1 MSPDDRLRRWRLVLG
16 GGEADGIDV
25 PLDARGAALDRALG
39 ALYEGS
45 REGGLGDS
53 APNVARWLGDVRE
66 LFPQGVVRVLQHDAI
81 ERLGFRQLL
90 AEPELLD
97 ALQPDVN
104 LAADLLSLARLLPA
118 KARESAR
125 RVVRQVVDDVERR
138 LESPLRQAV
147 TGSLDR
153 AVRTRRPRTA
163 DIDWGRTVL
172 ANLRHYQPDLGT
184 VVPERLI
191 GYGRRQRAL
200 RDVVVCADQSGSMAT
215 SVVYAGIC
223 ACVLASLR
231 AVETRLVVFDTNV
244 ADLSE
249 HLDDPVETLFG
260 TNLGGGTDINR
271 ALAYCETLVR
281 RPEETILVLITD
293 LHEGGDRTSLLRR
306 VGSLVS
312 AGVNLICLL
321 ALSDSGAPS
330 YDHELAAGV
339 AALGAPVFA
348 CTPDA
353 FPDLLSTA
361 IRREDV
367 NQWAA
372 QRGIV
377 AARPAGR

>member
-1 MSPDDRLRRWRLVLG
+1 VLG
-16 GGEADGIDV
+16 GGEADGV
-25 PLDARGAALDRALG
+25 GAPLDARGAALDRALG

-104 LAADLLSLARLLPA
+104 LAADLLSLAKLLPA

-172 ANLRHYQPDLGT
+172 HNLRHYQPDLGT
-184 VVPERLI
+184 VVPERLV

-200 RDVVVCADQSGSMAT
+200 RDVIVCADQSGSMAA

-260 TNLGGGTDINR
+260 TNLGGGTDIN
-271 ALAYCETLVR
+271 AAVAYCQDLISTPADTIFVLISDLYEGGIAGELVR
-281 RPEETILVLITD
+281 RMNAMKL
-293 LHEGGDRTSLLRR
+293 
-306 VGSLVS
+306 
-312 AGVNLICLL
+312 AGVQ
-321 ALSDSGAPS
+321 AKTGAPS
-330 YDHELAAGV
+330 AATLAA
-339 AALGAPVFA
+339 
-348 CTPDA
+348 
-353 FPDLLSTA
+353 SS
-361 IRREDV
+361 
-367 NQWAA
+367 WS
-372 QRGIV
+372 
-377 AARPAGR
+377 

>member
-1 MSPDDRLRRWRLVLG
+1 
-16 GGEADGIDV
+16 
-25 PLDARGAALDRALG
+25 
-39 ALYEGS
+39 
-45 REGGLGDS
+45 
-53 APNVARWLGDVRE
+53 VARWLGDVRE

-97 ALQPDVN
+97 ALQPDVA

-118 KARESAR
+118 TARESAR

-153 AVRTRRPRTA
+153 AVRTRRPRSA

-200 RDVVVCADQSGSMAT
+200 RDVIVCADQSGSMAT

-244 ADLSE
+244 VDLSQ

-281 RPEETILVLITD
+281 RPEETIVVLITD
-293 LHEGGDRTSLLRR
+293 LHEGGDRRSLVRR

-312 AGVNLICLL
+312 SGVNLICLL

-330 YDHELAAGV
+330 YDHELAASV
-339 AALGAPVFA
+339 ASLGAPVFA

-367 NQWAA
+367 GQWAA

-377 AARPAGR
+377 AARPTGR

>member
-1 MSPDDRLRRWRLVLG
+1 MLG
-16 GGEADGIDV
+16 GGEADGV
-25 PLDARGAALDRALG
+25 GVELDARGAALDEALG
-39 ALYEGS
+39 ALYEGG

-53 APNVARWLGDVRE
+53 APNVARWLGDVRR

-97 ALQPDVN
+97 ALQPDVA
-104 LAADLLSLARLLPA
+104 LAANLLSLAKLLPA

-138 LESPLRQAV
+138 LESPLHQAV

-153 AVRTRRPRTA
+153 AVRTRRPRSA
-163 DIDWGRTVL
+163 DIDWGRTIL
-172 ANLRHYQPDLGT
+172 ANLRHYQPELGA

-200 RDVVVCADQSGSMAT
+200 RDVIVCADQSGSMAT

-244 ADLSE
+244 VDLSE

-293 LHEGGDRTSLLRR
+293 LYEGGDRTALLQR

-312 AGVNLICLL
+312 SGVNLICLL

-367 NQWAA
+367 TQWAA